1 MRDDWR
7 NVERGNRIPTIHYC
21 DQPYLVKTD
30 DGAWLCC
37 VTTGPGNEG
46 EEGQHVITLRSR
58 NQGKS
63 WQDVVKVEP
72 DCPYENSYAVLLKAP
87 SGRIFIFY
95 NHNTD
100 NVREA
105 LFMDGKTSFK
115 RVDSLGHFVYKYSD
129 DNGLSWSSRRC
140 ELPIRLFQCDREN
153 V

>member
-30 DGAWLCC
+30 DDAWLCC

-58 NQGKS
+58 DQGKT

-87 SGRIFIFY
+87 SGRIFSARNSFSA
-95 NHNTD
+95 HVPP
-100 NVREA
+100 VRSEP
-105 LFMDGKTSFK
+105 K
-115 RVDSLGHFVYKYSD
+115 
-129 DNGLSWSSRRC
+129 
-140 ELPIRLFQCDREN
+140 
-153 V
+153 